1 MDILAQMAEKI
12 IKEQEVII
20 GPVAF
25 EQARKVDGLEVADS
39 GSVKISGSA
48 KDVLKHLVEQYEKLF
63 GRTSIEVC
71 REAVKSIISQ
81 APKDQVPQILL

>member
-1 MDILAQMAEKI
+1 MDVLTQMAEKI

-25 EQARKVDGLEVADS
+25 EQAKKVDGLEVSD
-39 GSVKISGSA
+39 GGKVKINGTA

-71 REAVKSIISQ
+71 KEAVKGIVSQ